1 MKRPAW
7 LTALGLAVAVAGIAG
22 LVLSR
27 VSGAAPGAVPARAPI
42 AEQRILTPRLTGRSG
57 TAANTVPAQ
66 LIIPA
71 IGLRT
76 RLTQLGLRP
85 SGAIQVPDTTTVAGW
100 FDDGPAPGQPGPA
113 IIAGHVDS
121 VQGPAVFFNL
131 SQLRPGDHVY
141 VRRSDGGIVVFTV
154 TGVRLYLKSAFPTA
168 LVYGPAPGAQL
179 RLITCG
185 GTFDYQRRS
194 YLSNVVVFA
203 VAAPAG
209 AAASAS

>member
-1 MKRPAW
+1 MNRPAW
-7 LTALGLAVAVAGIAG
+7 LTALGLAVAMAGISG

-27 VSGAAPGAVPARAPI
+27 VSGAASGPVPNRATI
-42 AEQRILTPRLTGRSG
+42 AEQRTLTPRLTGGSG
-57 TAANTVPAQ
+57 TTSDLVPTQ
-66 LIIPA
+66 LIVPA

-76 RLTQLGLRP
+76 RLIQLGLRP
-85 SGAIQVPDTTTVAGW
+85 SGAIQVPDTTAVAGW
-100 FDDGPAPGQPGPA
+100 FADGPAPGQPGPA
-113 IIAGHVDS
+113 VIAGHVDS
-121 VQGPAVFFNL
+121 VKGPGVFFDL

-141 VRRSDGGIVVFTV
+141 VRRSGGSIVVFTV

-168 LVYGPAPGAQL
+168 VVYGPAPGAQL

-203 VAAPAG
+203 VA
-209 AAASAS
+209 